1 MMNYSSEIGA
11 ENGQA
16 LLILFIFFNS
26 GFFPL
31 IDLIKIP
38 ELASI
43 LFVSI
48 IYPILLYLG
57 RRWLSII
64 K

>member
-31 IDLIKIP
+31 IDLIKIH